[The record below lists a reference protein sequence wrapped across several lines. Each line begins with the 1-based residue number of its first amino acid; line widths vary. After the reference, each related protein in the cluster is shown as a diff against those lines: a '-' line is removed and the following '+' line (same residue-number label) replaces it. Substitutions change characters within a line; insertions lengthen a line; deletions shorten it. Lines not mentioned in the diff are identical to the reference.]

1 MKRDPELSTDRHRPV
16 RMSDIAKLAGV
27 SASTVSRAL
36 TGHSAIPEATRDS
49 IQEIATRLGY
59 VVNQSARRLRRSE
72 TQTIAVAVPLG
83 HESEQLI
90 SDPFFLRLFGH
101 LADEISSR
109 RYDVLLVREP
119 SPDSGWLNRL
129 VGSQRADGLIV
140 IGQSTQHEAL
150 NRAAKSFRAMVVHG
164 ARLQGQRY
172 CSVGSDNF
180 EGGRLAANHL
190 LQSGRRRLVFVGPG
204 ELPQIDMRLEGY
216 RESLREHKLTV
227 NESDILPAHFV
238 GDSAFDQ
245 VKHVLARRRRP
256 DGIFAASDGI
266 ALAAIRAIE
275 AAGLR
280 CPEDVA
286 VVGFDD
292 TDVASHSHPTL
303 TTVRQDI
310 AGIATALVDLLFR
323 RLEGEDTP
331 SVTLPVKLVVR
342 ESAPAR

>member
-1 MKRDPELSTDRHRPV
+1 MKRASQSTAELHRPV

-36 TGHSAIPEATRDS
+36 TGHPTIPEATRDS

-72 TQTIAVAVPLG
+72 TQTIAIAVPLG

-119 SPDSGWLNRL
+119 SPDATWLTRL

-140 IGQSTQHEAL
+140 IGQSTQHDAL
-150 NRAAKSFRAMVVHG
+150 NRAAKHYRPMVVHG
-164 ARLQGQRY
+164 ARLRGQRY

-180 EGGRLAANHL
+180 EGGRLATKHL
-190 LQSGRRRLVFVGPG
+190 LDSGRRRPVFVGPG
-204 ELPQIDMRLEGY
+204 DLPQIDARLDGF
-216 RESLREHKLTV
+216 REALRQRKIEV
-227 NESDILPAHFV
+227 DDADVLPAHFI
-238 GDSAFDQ
+238 GSSAFDQ
-245 VKHVLARRRRP
+245 VKRVLDRQKRP
-256 DGIFAASDGI
+256 DAIFAASDGI

-275 AAGLR
+275 EAGLR
-280 CPEDVA
+280 CPDDVA

-310 AGIATALVDLLFR
+310 GGIATALVDLLFR

-331 SVTLPVKLVVR
+331 SVTLPVQLVVR

>member
-1 MKRDPELSTDRHRPV
+1 MKRASDVAAETRRPV

-36 TGHSAIPEATRDS
+36 TGHPTIPEATQDTIR
-49 IQEIATRLGY
+49 EIAARLGY
-59 VVNQSARRLRRSE
+59 VVNQSARSLRRSE
-72 TQTIAVAVPLG
+72 TQTVAIAVPLG

-119 SPDSGWLNRL
+119 EPDAGWLNRL

-140 IGQSTQHEAL
+140 VGQSTQHEAL
-150 NRAAKSFRAMVVHG
+150 NRAAKHYRPMVVHG
-164 ARLQGQRY
+164 ARLRGQRY

-180 EGGRLAANHL
+180 EGGRLATKHL
-190 LQSGRRRLVFVGPG
+190 LDSGRKRLVFVGPG
-204 ELPQIDMRLEGY
+204 DLPQIDMRLEGF
-216 RESLREHKLTV
+216 REALRARKIEV
-227 NESDILPAHFV
+227 DDSDVLPAHFI
-238 GDSAFDQ
+238 GPSAYEAVQQ
-245 VKHVLARRRRP
+245 VLKRRRRP

-275 AAGLR
+275 DAGLR

-292 TDVASHSHPTL
+292 TDVASHSNPTL

-310 AGIATALVDLLFR
+310 GGIATALVDLLFR
-323 RLEGEDTP
+323 RLSGEETP
-331 SVTLPVKLVVR
+331 SVTLPVQLVVR